1 MLDKFKKKLETEKSV
16 YLRVKVRPGAA
27 QDKIKEV
34 LSDDIVKIDIK
45 LPPVKGR
52 ANKELIN
59 FLAKEFLVPR
69 ENVKILSGV
78 SDKIKLVKIEI

>member
-1 MLDKFKKKLETEKSV
+1 MLDKFKKKLEIEKSV

-27 QDKIKEV
+27 QDKVKEV
-34 LSDDIVKIDIK
+34 LLDDTVKIDIK